1 MTNNLFSNFN
11 ISHDIDK
18 FLSSDDIKYKNK
30 ISSGYV
36 IVTEREIVYIPE
48 GMKDE
53 FKIQT
58 IPIQEVKDI
67 QYAKSMREETK
78 NMNAEE
84 LFWITIS
91 GIITIGGL
99 ALYQYN
105 ESIYAFLMIFTGVLI
120 AYLVTVIQD
129 KLIIYTE
136 KIDIVCASRNNPL
149 TLVNEFQKDDD
160 DKSKALLDFIE
171 SVRETQNLEESTKE

>member
-1 MTNNLFSNFN
+1 MTDNLFSDFD
-11 ISHDIDK
+11 ISHNIDK
-18 FLSSDDIKYKNK
+18 FLSSTDIQYKNK

-36 IVTEREIVYIPE
+36 IVTEKEIVYIPKE
-48 GMKDE
+48 IEDE

-58 IPIQEVKDI
+58 IPNQEVRDI
-67 QYAKSMREETK
+67 QYTKNVREETK

-84 LFWITIS
+84 LFWVTIS

-129 KLIIYTE
+129 KLVIYTE
-136 KIDIVCASRNNPL
+136 KIDIICASRNSPL
-149 TLVNEFQKDDD
+149 TLINEFHKDDEN
-160 DKSKALLDFIE
+160 KSKALLDFIE
-171 SVRETQNLEESTKE
+171 SVRETQNLEKSTKE